1 MGEPTV
7 YENYPPR
14 IVLLSNLLGV
24 SIYVIGAF
32 LMAGLG
38 LWSLAAYIIY
48 CLWMEI
54 RLLRQACMD
63 CYYYGKTCAFGR
75 GRLCALL
82 FRQGD
87 PQRFAQKQ
95 LSWSDLLPDF
105 AVSLLPAIAAVI
117 QLVMDFRWV
126 TLVLLVVLL
135 VLTFWG
141 NAVVRGSFACRH
153 CRQRQLGCPAERLFG
168 KSAQRPAAA

>member
-7 YENYPPR
+7 YEDYPPR
-14 IVLLSNLLGV
+14 IVLLSNLLSV

-54 RLLRQACMD
+54 RLLRYHCVD
-63 CYYYGKTCAFGR
+63 CSYYGRTCAFGR

-82 FRQGD
+82 FQAGD

-105 AVSLLPAIAAVI
+105 AVSLLPALAAIV
-117 QLVMDFRWV
+117 QLVMGFRWV
-126 TLVLLVVLL
+126 TLGLLAVLL

-153 CRQRQLGCPAERLFG
+153 CRQRQLGCPAERLFS
-168 KSAQRPAAA
+168 KSAQKPAAA